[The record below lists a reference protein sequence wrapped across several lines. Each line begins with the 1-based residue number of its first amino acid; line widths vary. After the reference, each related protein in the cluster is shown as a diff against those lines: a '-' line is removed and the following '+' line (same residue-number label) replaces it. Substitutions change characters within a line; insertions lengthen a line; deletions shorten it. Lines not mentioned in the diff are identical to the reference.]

1 MWALEFF
8 PLVVFFEL
16 DSQLHIS
23 AAEFFY
29 KRRYDQRN
37 MSYTSSEND
46 NICDNTYFMKT
57 IDLISEEI
65 ALCVNNKGKAFF
77 KVKAERKFSS
87 VNVCT

>member
-1 MWALEFF
+1 
-8 PLVVFFEL
+8 
-16 DSQLHIS
+16 
-23 AAEFFY
+23 
-29 KRRYDQRN
+29 

-77 KVKAERKFSS
+77 KVKAERNFSS
-87 VNVCT
+87 VNVRT